1 MKNYLCIIAVFALLM
16 TAIPAISFRSSAGS
30 DSSEIS
36 QQTDD
41 FTVVTDN
48 NTAADEKSGIFLVL
62 DINSGQILEITE
74 KDYVIGAVC
83 AEMPASFNIEALK
96 AQAVAAHTYAVRQ
109 RENELKNPTPELCGA
124 YISDDSSKYQAFLSE
139 EQAKQYFGDNFN
151 EYYSKISE
159 AVDSVSDEILVYNDE
174 PIVAAFH
181 SVSSGKTE
189 SAENIFGSP
198 ADYLVSVESIEDINA
213 PEYLKEYTFTSDE
226 ISARL
231 KEIYPDIQ
239 LSDDKASW
247 LSVKKRTASD
257 TVISLDAGNIN
268 MSGWEFRNIFSL
280 RSAAFDIVYE
290 NGIFTISTK
299 GCGHGVGMS
308 QYGAEA
314 MAKQGASYD
323 EILKHYY
330 KGAEIKKIPS

>member
-48 NTAADEKSGIFLVL
+48 NTAASEKSDIFLVL

-159 AVDSVSDEILVYNDE
+159 AVNSVSDEILVYNDE

-231 KEIYPDIQ
+231 KEAYPDIQ

-280 RSAAFDIVYE
+280 RSAAFDIIYD

>member
-16 TAIPAISFRSSAGS
+16 TAIPAISFRSSA
-30 DSSEIS
+30 DNSES
-36 QQTDD
+36 KTDLESI
-41 FTVVTDN
+41 VTD
-48 NTAADEKSGIFLVL
+48 TAADNEKSDIFLVL

-83 AEMPASFNIEALK
+83 AEMPASFSMEALK

-159 AVDSVSDEILVYNDE
+159 AVNSVSDEILVYNDE

-198 ADYLVSVESIEDINA
+198 ADYLVSVESVEDINA

-231 KEIYPDIQ
+231 KEAYPDIQ

-247 LSVKKRTASD
+247 LSVRKRTASD
-257 TVISLDAGNIN
+257 TVISLDAGDVN

-280 RSAAFDIVYE
+280 RSAAFDIVYD
-290 NGIFTISTK
+290 NGVFTISTK

-314 MAKQGASYD
+314 MAEQGASYD

-330 KGAEIKKIPS
+330 KGAEIKKIIS

>member
-16 TAIPAISFRSSAGS
+16 TAIPALSFRNSAGS
-30 DSSEIS
+30 DSSKIS
-36 QQTDD
+36 QQT
-41 FTVVTDN
+41 TENIVTD
-48 NTAADEKSGIFLVL
+48 TVADNEKSDIFLVL

-74 KDYVIGAVC
+74 RDYVIGAVC

-124 YISDDSSKYQAFLSE
+124 YISDDSSEYQAFLSE
-139 EQAKQYFGDNFN
+139 KQAKQYFGDNFN
-151 EYYSKISE
+151 EYYGKISE

-231 KEIYPDIQ
+231 KETYPDIQ

-280 RSAAFDIVYE
+280 RSAAFDIIYD

>member
-16 TAIPAISFRSSAGS
+16 TAIPAISFRSFA
-30 DSSEIS
+30 DNAENQIQ
-36 QQTDD
+36 QQTTET
-41 FTVVTDN
+41 TV
-48 NTAADEKSGIFLVL
+48 ADTEKSDIFLVL
-62 DINSGQILEITE
+62 DINSGQIIEITE

-83 AEMPASFNIEALK
+83 AEMPASFSMEALK

-124 YISDDSSKYQAFLSE
+124 YISNDSSKYQAFLE
-139 EQAKQYFGDNFN
+139 KKQAEQFFGSSFN
-151 EYYSKISE
+151 EYYNKISE
-159 AVDSVSDEILVYNDE
+159 AVSSVSDEILVYNDE
-174 PIVAAFH
+174 PIAAAFH
-181 SVSSGKTE
+181 SISSGKTE

-213 PEYLKEYTFTSDE
+213 PDYLKEYTFTSDE
-226 ISARL
+226 IAARL
-231 KEIYPDIQ
+231 KEAYPEIQ
-239 LSDDKASW
+239 LSDDRSSW

-257 TVISLDAGNIN
+257 TVISLDAGDINI
-268 MSGWEFRNIFSL
+268 SGWEFRNIFSL
-280 RSAAFDIVYE
+280 RSAAFDIAYD

-314 MAKQGASYD
+314 MAQQGASYD

>member
-16 TAIPAISFRSSAGS
+16 TAIPALSFRNSAGS

-36 QQTDD
+36 QQT
-41 FTVVTDN
+41 TENIVTD
-48 NTAADEKSGIFLVL
+48 TVADNEKSDIFLVL

-74 KDYVIGAVC
+74 RDYVIGAVC

-139 EQAKQYFGDNFN
+139 QQAKQYFGDNFN
-151 EYYSKISE
+151 EYYGKISE

-231 KEIYPDIQ
+231 KETYPDIQ

-280 RSAAFDIVYE
+280 RSAAFDIIYD

>member
-36 QQTDD
+36 QQT
-41 FTVVTDN
+41 TVVTD
-48 NTAADEKSGIFLVL
+48 TAADEKSDIFLVL

-231 KEIYPDIQ
+231 KETYPDIQ
-239 LSDDKASW
+239 LSDDKDSW

>member
-16 TAIPAISFRSSAGS
+16 TAIPAISFRSFA
-30 DSSEIS
+30 DNAENQIQ
-36 QQTDD
+36 QQTAE
-41 FTVVTDN
+41 T
-48 NTAADEKSGIFLVL
+48 TAADTEKSDIFLVL
-62 DINSGQILEITE
+62 DINSGQIIEITE

-83 AEMPASFNIEALK
+83 AEMPASFSMEALK

-109 RENELKNPTPELCGA
+109 RENELDNPTPELCGA
-124 YISDDSSKYQAFLSE
+124 YISNDSSKYQAFLDK
-139 EQAKQYFGDNFN
+139 EQAEQLFGSNFN
-151 EYYSKISE
+151 EYYNKISE
-159 AVDSVSDEILVYNDE
+159 AVSSVSDEILVYNDE
-174 PIVAAFH
+174 PIAAAFH
-181 SVSSGKTE
+181 SISSGKTE

-198 ADYLVSVESIEDINA
+198 ADYLVSVESTEDINA
-213 PEYLKEYTFTSDE
+213 PDYFKEYTFTSDE
-226 ISARL
+226 IAARL
-231 KEIYPDIQ
+231 KESYPEIQ
-239 LSDDKASW
+239 LSDDKSSW

-268 MSGWEFRNIFSL
+268 ISGWEFRNIFSL
-280 RSAAFDIVYE
+280 RSAAFDIAYD
-290 NGIFTISTK
+290 NGVFTISTK

-314 MAKQGASYD
+314 MAQQGASYD

>member
-16 TAIPAISFRSSAGS
+16 TAIPALSFRSSAGS

-48 NTAADEKSGIFLVL
+48 NTAASEKSDIFLVL

-74 KDYVIGAVC
+74 RDYVIGAVC

-231 KEIYPDIQ
+231 KEAYPDIQ

-280 RSAAFDIVYE
+280 RSAAFDIIYD

-314 MAKQGASYD
+314 MAKQGALYD